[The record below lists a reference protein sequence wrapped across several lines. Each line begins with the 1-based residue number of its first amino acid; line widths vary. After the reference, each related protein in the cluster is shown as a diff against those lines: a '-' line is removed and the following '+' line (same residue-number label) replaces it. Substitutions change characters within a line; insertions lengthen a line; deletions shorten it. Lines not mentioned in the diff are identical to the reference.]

1 MEDEIEDLVGDVKYT
16 DSQKSVTTSN
26 VYSLDFTDSSSD
38 KTDKHNSSG
47 KETYVIDCD
56 SDDSEKTF
64 PLLNF
69 KPTRTSII
77 PSTQIK
83 HVEQTLNT
91 SPQIKHDSYAQ
102 YDSVIN
108 INKGTAPSFH
118 SCSYVAQETFTQTS
132 KTIIELAALDNTL
145 KSSTH
150 KTLETQTS
158 FLSITENRTFE
169 YKIELAER
177 RNDFNHNAQFNTE
190 QISTQDY
197 YKITGNPLLNN
208 SLDDGSSKFPISQTE
223 STKTDDKSESS
234 SNSEMLNIINDDSAE
249 CFSSDER
256 TESKIFKDS
265 PDLDLNSDSEEDSI
279 EDDSLMDKYERR
291 HEDRDS
297 ISDVTSLCNDVD
309 DLYKKLSQ
317 TVDRSPDRTCNSNS
331 MDLVRP
337 TGLLSPLTE
346 ESTKKTSSVL
356 LDVTPNDSIVPDK
369 KREVLY
375 KEPETGDFKLPPII
389 NTLDADCPHIKYTL
403 TINPSLANK
412 VAALKCLYEGQDRW
426 EITSKEL
433 AAGESMLINGRDVEI
448 EEKEMEDTIHLPP
461 IEGQFRNT
469 IHNTSET
476 SLVTCKND
484 QSITNSTA
492 SISIKKRIKEL
503 KMSNNEGSPIRS
515 NKSRSGSPGSVSPN
529 ESRLGD
535 LADRGSETLC
545 VELLR
550 RLRSSSWMEAAETLK
565 EIPTVLE
572 KYWGVISETRIADL
586 IRQVN
591 SLVESPRTQV
601 SRLACTTLAALIKN
615 TNYTKKPDFYE
626 AVTTL
631 LIKTGS
637 FSRPVRTA
645 ANLALDEIVSDLDLT
660 HCVTALCLH
669 GAGHKSGL
677 VRGAAARL
685 LVVGCALAEGGRGL
699 LRARPPS
706 AATARRLALSS
717 LAALLT
723 DKNTEVR
730 KYAERLY
737 TMLRP
742 LTNFEAYYLTDVDVE
757 VATRQMK
764 KYDQV
769 LCAKQ
774 SR

>member
-1 MEDEIEDLVGDVKYT
+1 MICQFQFKEDEIEDLVGDVKYT

-375 KEPETGDFKLPPII
+375 KEPET
-389 NTLDADCPHIKYTL
+389 
-403 TINPSLANK
+403 
-412 VAALKCLYEGQDRW
+412 
-426 EITSKEL
+426 
-433 AAGESMLINGRDVEI
+433 VEI